1 MLLSYPTENR
11 RAQYISTFWVLF
23 NMGAVIGG
31 VQSFF
36 TNLHS
41 KADDSSAS
49 VGTFMIYIVMCVLGC
64 VLCVLLQPLENVVR
78 EDGTRC
84 TSPEPK
90 SASEEVRGMTQM
102 LCYAPVMALLPLFLY
117 SNWFYGY
124 QLTVFNSRVLTPA
137 ASGLSSAF
145 YWGAQMVG
153 AKTLGCLLDAVSIP
167 AGRRAYIS
175 FGASCAL
182 IAASWLWGIFAN
194 TSFDLDA
201 ETPMQYAHTDARF
214 IEIALLCTLWGY
226 CDALVQTWCYWVMT
240 QLYSSPEDFARIAG
254 VFKFAQS
261 FGSSASFI
269 LGYLNLTATPQLWIN
284 IVLFVASVPGGFFL
298 CHHVNKSSGKDAL
311 IHAPQKTVV

>member
-153 AKTLGCLLDAVSIP
+153 AKTLGCLLDAASMP

-175 FGASCAL
+175 FGGSCIL
-182 IAASWLWGIFAN
+182 IAVTWVWGIFAN
-194 TSFDLDA
+194 ASFDLDS
-201 ETPMQYAHTDARF
+201 EKPRVYDSNESRYVEVIIPM
-214 IEIALLCTLWGY
+214 TL
-226 CDALVQTWCYWVMT
+226 
-240 QLYSSPEDFARIAG
+240 
-254 VFKFAQS
+254 
-261 FGSSASFI
+261 
-269 LGYLNLTATPQLWIN
+269 
-284 IVLFVASVPGGFFL
+284 
-298 CHHVNKSSGKDAL
+298 
-311 IHAPQKTVV
+311 